1 MAVEQIHEVQQVYRK
16 IVHSMSRPG
25 TISSLGNVSADP
37 DYDIPCFNATIHSV
51 MTLLDA
57 EVTFHVLTENHSDI
71 SGKIS
76 AYTLASEAPIAEADY
91 IIALRDATDHAI
103 LRAIRECK
111 IGNLINPQLSA
122 TWIIESSNLTNA
134 GGMTLSGPGI
144 KDEIKIDTR
153 FSPYVWEARNER
165 IKEYPMGIDLIF
177 TDEKAQI
184 ACAPRTTVIENSGVK

>member
-25 TISSLGNVSADP
+25 IISSLENVSADL
-37 DYDIPCFNATIHSV
+37 DYHIPCFKATIHSA

-57 EVTFHVLTENHSDI
+57 EVTFHLLTENHSDI

-76 AYTLASEAPIAEADY
+76 AYTLASETSIAEADY
-91 IIALRDATDHAI
+91 IIALSDATDYSI

-111 IGNLINPQLSA
+111 IGSLINPQLSA

-144 KDEIKIDTR
+144 KNEIKMETR
-153 FSPYVWEARNER
+153 FSPFVWEARNER
-165 IKEYPMGIDLIF
+165 VKEYPMGIDLIF

-184 ACAPRTTVIENSGVK
+184 ACAPRTTVIENSGVR